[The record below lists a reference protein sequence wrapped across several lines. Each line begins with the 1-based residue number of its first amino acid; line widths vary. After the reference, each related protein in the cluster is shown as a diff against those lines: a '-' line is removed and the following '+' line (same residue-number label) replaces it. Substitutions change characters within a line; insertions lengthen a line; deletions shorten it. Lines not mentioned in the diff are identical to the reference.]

1 MSLLHDFDEDLLFQ
15 QIEDYKYEIS
25 LNLHGNLGA
34 ELISDEE
41 IAEAISKGYTVDYII
56 YKYII

>member
-1 MSLLHDFDEDLLFQ
+1 MSLLHDIDEDLLFQ

-25 LNLHGNLGA
+25 LILHGNLVA
-34 ELISDEE
+34 ESISDEE
-41 IAEAISKGYTVDYII
+41 IAEAISNGHTVEDII